1 MWGLIFTV
9 GAVIVLAL
17 FPAVRCAVL
26 HPLHVLW
33 YGALDTFGYIRRK
46 QYNLC
51 HTGDLDIYCG
61 YFGSGKTLSLVHKVT
76 GLYEHYDGKPVWC
89 PRRKKFVT
97 QRVLILSNVALSVPY
112 EPLRSLAQVV
122 AASKVNQDYDDEH
135 DTLTITIACVDELG
149 VQLNSRS
156 FRDNIDPTFLSTLLC
171 CRHYYISL
179 YGSAQRFGHVD
190 KLMRDVTLNVI
201 QCRKFWRLQ
210 CNSWYDAWE
219 LENVTNPEL
228 VRPLRR
234 GCWFVRNKDY
244 NAYNTLAVVNTL
256 QKRYDEKDMMT
267 EAEIL
272 AARAPAA
279 PTPDAVTNRS
289 RKGRKIQRKEVALRR
304 EGFSLRR
311 STTAAVIH
319 FRVCCRVPARR
330 SELLPVLQRGNLY
343 DLKRISKVAR
353 PSHAGFPVGRAFP
366 HAVGRRNRSVRLYA
380 LR

>member
-1 MWGLIFTV
+1 MWGLIFTA

-17 FPAVRCAVL
+17 FPAVRCAVF
-26 HPLHVLW
+26 HPLHVLY
-33 YGALDTFGYIRRK
+33 YGTLDTFGYIRRK

-76 GLYEHYDGKPVWC
+76 GLYEH
-89 PRRKKFVT
+89 
-97 QRVLILSNVALSVPY
+97 
-112 EPLRSLAQVV
+112 
-122 AASKVNQDYDDEH
+122 YDDEH

-244 NAYNTLAVVNTL
+244 NAYNTLAVVDTL

-289 RKGRKIQRKEVALRR
+289 RKGRKIQRK
-304 EGFSLRR
+304 
-311 STTAAVIH
+311 
-319 FRVCCRVPARR
+319 
-330 SELLPVLQRGNLY
+330 
-343 DLKRISKVAR
+343 
-353 PSHAGFPVGRAFP
+353 
-366 HAVGRRNRSVRLYA
+366 
-380 LR
+380 

>member
-1 MWGLIFTV
+1 MWGLILTV

-17 FPAVRCAVL
+17 FPAVRCAVF
-26 HPLHVLW
+26 HPLHVLY
-33 YGALDTFGYIRRK
+33 YGTLDTFDYIRRK

-76 GLYEHYDGKPVWC
+76 GLC

-135 DTLTITIACVDELG
+135 GTLTITIACVDELG

-244 NAYNTLAVVNTL
+244 NAYNTLAVVDTL

-289 RKGRKIQRKEVALRR
+289 RKGRKIQRK
-304 EGFSLRR
+304 
-311 STTAAVIH
+311 
-319 FRVCCRVPARR
+319 
-330 SELLPVLQRGNLY
+330 
-343 DLKRISKVAR
+343 
-353 PSHAGFPVGRAFP
+353 
-366 HAVGRRNRSVRLYA
+366 
-380 LR
+380 

>member
-1 MWGLIFTV
+1 M
-9 GAVIVLAL
+9 
-17 FPAVRCAVL
+17 
-26 HPLHVLW
+26 
-33 YGALDTFGYIRRK
+33 
-46 QYNLC
+46 
-51 HTGDLDIYCG
+51 
-61 YFGSGKTLSLVHKVT
+61 
-76 GLYEHYDGKPVWC
+76 
-89 PRRKKFVT
+89 
-97 QRVLILSNVALSVPY
+97 LILSNVALTVPY

-234 GCWFVRNKDY
+234 GCWFVRNCDY
-244 NAYNTLAVVNTL
+244 NAYNTLAVVDTL

-289 RKGRKIQRKEVALRR
+289 RKGRKIQRK
-304 EGFSLRR
+304 
-311 STTAAVIH
+311 
-319 FRVCCRVPARR
+319 
-330 SELLPVLQRGNLY
+330 
-343 DLKRISKVAR
+343 
-353 PSHAGFPVGRAFP
+353 
-366 HAVGRRNRSVRLYA
+366 
-380 LR
+380 

>member
-76 GLYEHYDGKPVWC
+76 GLYEHYDGKTVWC

-179 YGSAQRFGHVD
+179 YGSAQRFR
-190 KLMRDVTLNVI
+190 KLFKTITCDNGCEFAAAKEMEQFAPIYYCHPYSSWERGTNENQNKLIRRFCKKGKSMACVTADHAEYITLWMNNYP
-201 QCRKFWRLQ
+201 RRLLGWR
-210 CNSWYDAWE
+210 
-219 LENVTNPEL
+219 
-228 VRPLRR
+228 RPADLMAAECAAM
-234 GCWFVRNKDY
+234 GIK
-244 NAYNTLAVVNTL
+244 LAV
-256 QKRYDEKDMMT
+256 
-267 EAEIL
+267 
-272 AARAPAA
+272 
-279 PTPDAVTNRS
+279 
-289 RKGRKIQRKEVALRR
+289 
-304 EGFSLRR
+304 
-311 STTAAVIH
+311 
-319 FRVCCRVPARR
+319 
-330 SELLPVLQRGNLY
+330 
-343 DLKRISKVAR
+343 
-353 PSHAGFPVGRAFP
+353 
-366 HAVGRRNRSVRLYA
+366 
-380 LR
+380 

>member
-1 MWGLIFTV
+1 MWILLLIGV
-9 GAVIVLAL
+9 AVLVFVL

-26 HPLHVLW
+26 HPLHVIG
-33 YGALDTFGYIRRK
+33 YGALDAVTYIRRK

-76 GLYEHYDGKPVWC
+76 GLYRQYNGKKVWC

-97 QRVLILSNVALSVPY
+97 QRVLILSNVALAVPY
-112 EPLRSLAQVV
+112 QELHSLAQVV
-122 AASKVNQDYDDEH
+122 AASKVNQGYDDEH
-135 DTLTITIACVDELG
+135 DTLTVTIACVDELG

-201 QCRKFWRLQ
+201 QCRKVWRLQ
-210 CNSWYDAWE
+210 CNSWYAAWE
-219 LENVTNPEL
+219 LEIVTNPEL

-244 NAYNTLAVVNTL
+244 NAYNTLAVVDTL
-256 QKRYDEKDMMT
+256 QKRYSENDMMT

-272 AARAPAA
+272 TARAPSG
-279 PTPDAVTNRS
+279 PTPDAVTHRT
-289 RKGRKIQRKEVALRR
+289 RKGRKIQRQ
-304 EGFSLRR
+304 G
-311 STTAAVIH
+311 
-319 FRVCCRVPARR
+319 
-330 SELLPVLQRGNLY
+330 
-343 DLKRISKVAR
+343 
-353 PSHAGFPVGRAFP
+353 
-366 HAVGRRNRSVRLYA
+366 
-380 LR
+380 

>member
-17 FPAVRCAVL
+17 FRGAVRGAASAARPLVRCAGHVRL
-26 HPLHVLW
+26 HPPQAIQLVPH
-33 YGALDTFGYIRRK
+33 RRLGHLLRVFR
-46 QYNLC
+46 QRQ
-51 HTGDLDIYCG
+51 
-61 YFGSGKTLSLVHKVT
+61 TLSLVHKVT

-210 CNSWYDAWE
+210 CNSWYDAW
-219 LENVTNPEL
+219 NWKTSPIPSSSARSAAAAGSCVIRTTTPTT
-228 VRPLRR
+228 RWPWWTPCRSAMTRR
-234 GCWFVRNKDY
+234 
-244 NAYNTLAVVNTL
+244 T
-256 QKRYDEKDMMT
+256 
-267 EAEIL
+267 
-272 AARAPAA
+272 
-279 PTPDAVTNRS
+279 
-289 RKGRKIQRKEVALRR
+289 
-304 EGFSLRR
+304 
-311 STTAAVIH
+311 
-319 FRVCCRVPARR
+319 
-330 SELLPVLQRGNLY
+330 
-343 DLKRISKVAR
+343 
-353 PSHAGFPVGRAFP
+353 
-366 HAVGRRNRSVRLYA
+366 
-380 LR
+380 

>member
-1 MWGLIFTV
+1 M
-9 GAVIVLAL
+9 
-17 FPAVRCAVL
+17 
-26 HPLHVLW
+26 
-33 YGALDTFGYIRRK
+33 
-46 QYNLC
+46 
-51 HTGDLDIYCG
+51 
-61 YFGSGKTLSLVHKVT
+61 
-76 GLYEHYDGKPVWC
+76 
-89 PRRKKFVT
+89 
-97 QRVLILSNVALSVPY
+97 
-112 EPLRSLAQVV
+112 
-122 AASKVNQDYDDEH
+122 
-135 DTLTITIACVDELG
+135 
-149 VQLNSRS
+149 QLNSRS

-244 NAYNTLAVVNTL
+244 NAYNTLAVVDTL

-289 RKGRKIQRKEVALRR
+289 RKGRKIQRK
-304 EGFSLRR
+304 
-311 STTAAVIH
+311 
-319 FRVCCRVPARR
+319 
-330 SELLPVLQRGNLY
+330 
-343 DLKRISKVAR
+343 
-353 PSHAGFPVGRAFP
+353 
-366 HAVGRRNRSVRLYA
+366 
-380 LR
+380 

>member
-1 MWGLIFTV
+1 MWGLIFTA

-17 FPAVRCAVL
+17 FPAVRCAVF
-26 HPLHVLW
+26 HPLHVLY
-33 YGALDTFGYIRRK
+33 YGTLDTFGYIRRK

-51 HTGDLDIYCG
+51 HTATWTSTAGISAAVKRCRWCTRSRG
-61 YFGSGKTLSLVHKVT
+61 YMQ
-76 GLYEHYDGKPVWC
+76 HYDGKTVWC

-244 NAYNTLAVVNTL
+244 NAYNTLAVVDTL

-289 RKGRKIQRKEVALRR
+289 RKGRKIQRK
-304 EGFSLRR
+304 
-311 STTAAVIH
+311 
-319 FRVCCRVPARR
+319 
-330 SELLPVLQRGNLY
+330 
-343 DLKRISKVAR
+343 
-353 PSHAGFPVGRAFP
+353 
-366 HAVGRRNRSVRLYA
+366 
-380 LR
+380 

>member
-1 MWGLIFTV
+1 MWTLLLLT
-9 GAVIVLAL
+9 GAVIVVAL
-17 FPAVRCAVL
+17 FPAVRCAVM
-26 HPLHVLW
+26 HPLHLLW
-33 YGALDTFGYIRRK
+33 YGALDAFTYLRHKG
-46 QYNLC
+46 YNLC

-76 GLYEHYDGKPVWC
+76 GLYEQYDGKTVWC

-97 QRVLILSNVALSVPY
+97 QRVLILSNVALTVPY

-135 DTLTITIACVDELG
+135 DMLTITIACVDELG

-244 NAYNTLAVVNTL
+244 NAYNTLAVVDTL
-256 QKRYDEKDMMT
+256 KKRYDEKDMMT

-272 AARAPAA
+272 TARAPAG
-279 PTPDAVTNRS
+279 PTPDAVTHRT
-289 RKGRKIQRKEVALRR
+289 RKGRKIQR
-304 EGFSLRR
+304 
-311 STTAAVIH
+311 
-319 FRVCCRVPARR
+319 
-330 SELLPVLQRGNLY
+330 Q
-343 DLKRISKVAR
+343 
-353 PSHAGFPVGRAFP
+353 
-366 HAVGRRNRSVRLYA
+366 
-380 LR
+380 

>member
-9 GAVIVLAL
+9 GAFIVLAL

-76 GLYEHYDGKPVWC
+76 GLYEHYDGKTVWC

-97 QRVLILSNVALSVPY
+97 QRVLILSNVALTVPY

-190 KLMRDVTLNVI
+190 KLMRDVTLSG
-201 QCRKFWRLQ
+201 CGWRGIIGPLTAVRA
-210 CNSWYDAWE
+210 SISGYDA
-219 LENVTNPEL
+219 
-228 VRPLRR
+228 R
-234 GCWFVRNKDY
+234 GGRSGPGSCRG
-244 NAYNTLAVVNTL
+244 
-256 QKRYDEKDMMT
+256 RG
-267 EAEIL
+267 
-272 AARAPAA
+272 
-279 PTPDAVTNRS
+279 RS
-289 RKGRKIQRKEVALRR
+289 RSGCGPRKSAD
-304 EGFSLRR
+304 G
-311 STTAAVIH
+311 
-319 FRVCCRVPARR
+319 
-330 SELLPVLQRGNLY
+330 
-343 DLKRISKVAR
+343 
-353 PSHAGFPVGRAFP
+353 
-366 HAVGRRNRSVRLYA
+366 
-380 LR
+380 

>member
-1 MWGLIFTV
+1 MTAPTV
-9 GAVIVLAL
+9 RI
-17 FPAVRCAVL
+17 
-26 HPLHVLW
+26 
-33 YGALDTFGYIRRK
+33 K

-135 DTLTITIACVDELG
+135 GTLTITIACVDELG

-244 NAYNTLAVVNTL
+244 NAYNTLAVVDTL

-289 RKGRKIQRKEVALRR
+289 RKGRKIQRK
-304 EGFSLRR
+304 
-311 STTAAVIH
+311 
-319 FRVCCRVPARR
+319 
-330 SELLPVLQRGNLY
+330 
-343 DLKRISKVAR
+343 
-353 PSHAGFPVGRAFP
+353 
-366 HAVGRRNRSVRLYA
+366 
-380 LR
+380 

>member
-1 MWGLIFTV
+1 MWTLLLI
-9 GAVIVLAL
+9 GAAVLVFVL

-26 HPLHVLW
+26 HPLHVIG
-33 YGALDTFGYIRRK
+33 YGALDAVTYIRRK

-76 GLYEHYDGKPVWC
+76 GLYQHYDGKTVWC

-97 QRVLILSNVALSVPY
+97 QRVLILSNVALAVPY

-122 AASKVNQDYDDEH
+122 AASKVNQGYDDEH
-135 DTLTITIACVDELG
+135 DTLTVTIACVDELG

-201 QCRKFWRLQ
+201 QCRKVWRLQ

-234 GCWFVRNKDY
+234 GCWFVRNRDY
-244 NAYNTLAVVNTL
+244 NAYNTLAVVDTL
-256 QKRYDEKDMMT
+256 KKRYDENDMMT

-272 AARAPAA
+272 TARAPAG
-279 PTPDAVTNRS
+279 PTPDAVTHRS
-289 RKGRKIQRKEVALRR
+289 RKGRKVQRK
-304 EGFSLRR
+304 
-311 STTAAVIH
+311 
-319 FRVCCRVPARR
+319 
-330 SELLPVLQRGNLY
+330 
-343 DLKRISKVAR
+343 
-353 PSHAGFPVGRAFP
+353 
-366 HAVGRRNRSVRLYA
+366 
-380 LR
+380 

>member
-76 GLYEHYDGKPVWC
+76 GLYEHYDGKTVWC

-171 CRHYYISL
+171 CRHYYI
-179 YGSAQRFGHVD
+179 RPV
-190 KLMRDVTLNVI
+190 
-201 QCRKFWRLQ
+201 RLG
-210 CNSWYDAWE
+210 AA
-219 LENVTNPEL
+219 
-228 VRPLRR
+228 VRPCGQADA
-234 GCWFVRNKDY
+234 GCYAECHPVPQV
-244 NAYNTLAVVNTL
+244 LAV
-256 QKRYDEKDMMT
+256 
-267 EAEIL
+267 
-272 AARAPAA
+272 
-279 PTPDAVTNRS
+279 AV
-289 RKGRKIQRKEVALRR
+289 
-304 EGFSLRR
+304 
-311 STTAAVIH
+311 
-319 FRVCCRVPARR
+319 
-330 SELLPVLQRGNLY
+330 
-343 DLKRISKVAR
+343 
-353 PSHAGFPVGRAFP
+353 
-366 HAVGRRNRSVRLYA
+366 
-380 LR
+380 

>member
-1 MWGLIFTV
+1 MWGLILTV
-9 GAVIVLAL
+9 GAVIVVAL
-17 FPAVRCAVL
+17 FPAVRCAVT

-33 YGALDTFGYIRRK
+33 YGVLDSFTYLRHK
-46 QYNLC
+46 DYNCC

-76 GLYEHYDGKPVWC
+76 GLYERYDGKTVWC
-89 PRRKKFVT
+89 PRRGKFVT
-97 QRVLILSNVALSVPY
+97 QRVLILSNVALAVPY
-112 EPLRSLAQVV
+112 QELRSLAQVV
-122 AASKVNQDYDDEH
+122 AASKVNQAYDDEH
-135 DTLTITIACVDELG
+135 DTLTVTIACVDELG
-149 VQLNSRS
+149 VQLDSRS
-156 FRDNIDPTFLSTLLC
+156 FRDNVDPTLLSTLLC

-201 QCRKFWRLQ
+201 QCRKIWRLQ

-244 NAYNTLAVVNTL
+244 RAYNTLAVVDTL
-256 QKRYDEKDMMT
+256 TKRFEEKDMLS

-279 PTPDAVTNRS
+279 PTPDAVTNKS
-289 RKGRKIQRKEVALRR
+289 RKARKI
-304 EGFSLRR
+304 
-311 STTAAVIH
+311 T
-319 FRVCCRVPARR
+319 
-330 SELLPVLQRGNLY
+330 
-343 DLKRISKVAR
+343 
-353 PSHAGFPVGRAFP
+353 
-366 HAVGRRNRSVRLYA
+366 RNK
-380 LR
+380 